1 MKKVLLA
8 LSLCASGALFASDAD
23 YHWEIT
29 PTIGGMTHEGNMD
42 LDSNFMFGLRLAKNL
57 QDSFID
63 QVEVGFDY
71 SRNIGVEDLAHR
83 VGNDKP
89 DAKYYHINVVKD
101 LVNFTD
107 NFKLYGLL
115 GLGYMDY
122 TKDVYN
128 DGDQDSGF
136 GQYGL
141 GLKYYITDN
150 FATKLEA
157 RDAIRFDDGNHV
169 LFYTLGFAV
178 DFGKRYAD
186 AAPAAAPAP
195 TGCKDADNDGVC
207 DNIDRCPGTPAGVV
221 VDEYGCEKVI
231 RLNLG
236 VNFATDSSKIS
247 PEFMNQIKNVSDV
260 LVAHPDYKV
269 ILEGHTDS
277 TGSNAYNQK
286 LSERRA
292 AAVGGALKSFG
303 VDASRITTVG
313 YGETKPIAT
322 NATKAGRAQNR
333 RVDAKFRK

>member
-8 LSLCASGALFASDAD
+8 LSLCASSALFASDAD

-89 DAKYYHINVVKD
+89 DAKYYHINAVKD

-186 AAPAAAPAP
+186 AAPVAPAP

-207 DNIDRCPGTPAGVV
+207 D
-221 VDEYGCEKVI
+221 
-231 RLNLG
+231 
-236 VNFATDSSKIS
+236 FATDSSKIS

>member
-8 LSLCASGALFASDAD
+8 LSLCASSALLATDAD

-29 PTIGGMTHEGNMD
+29 PTVGGMTHEGNMD
-42 LDSNFMFGLRLAKNL
+42 LDTNFMFGLRLAKNL
-57 QDSFID
+57 QNSFID
-63 QVEVGFDY
+63 QLEAGFDY
-71 SRNIGVEDLAHR
+71 SRHIGVEDLAYR
-83 VGNDKP
+83 AGNAKP
-89 DAKYYHINVVKD
+89 SARYYHINAVKD

-107 NFKLYGLL
+107 DFKLYGLL
-115 GLGYMDY
+115 GVGYMDY
-122 TKDVYN
+122 TRNVYN
-128 DGDQDSGF
+128 DGDLDSGF

-178 DFGKRYAD
+178 DFGKRHAD
-186 AAPAAAPAP
+186 AAPAPVSTA
-195 TGCKDADNDGVC
+195 CKDADNDGVC
-207 DNIDRCPGTPAGVV
+207 DNVDRCPGTPAGVV

-260 LVAHPDYKV
+260 MVAHPDYKV

-277 TGSNAYNQK
+277 TGSDAHNQK

-292 AAVGGALKSFG
+292 AAVADALKNFG
-303 VDASRITTVG
+303 VDASRISSVG
-313 YGETKPIAT
+313 YGESKPIAS